1 MSYHYYKYLKFASL
15 INYDM
20 RIERAVKT
28 LTLFMFNFIVK
39 HVFSRKL
46 EHDADVIVLKQIEL
60 FLIWQ
65 YKRIYLNVKF
75 SPIKENNIYFYKITL
90 LSPRR
95 NIC

>member
-1 MSYHYYKYLKFASL
+1 
-15 INYDM
+15 M

-39 HVFSRKL
+39 HVLSRKL

-75 SPIKENNIYFYKITL
+75 MFLFKITL

>member
-1 MSYHYYKYLKFASL
+1 MSYHYNKYLKFASL

-39 HVFSRKL
+39 HVLSRKL

-75 SPIKENNIYFYKITL
+75 MFLFKITL

>member
-1 MSYHYYKYLKFASL
+1 MSYHYNKYLKFENL
-15 INYDM
+15 INCDM

-28 LTLFMFNFIVK
+28 LMLFMFNFIVK
-39 HVFSRKL
+39 HVLSRKL

-75 SPIKENNIYFYKITL
+75 MFLFKITL

>member
-1 MSYHYYKYLKFASL
+1 MSYHYNKYLKFVNL
-15 INYDM
+15 IDCDM

-28 LTLFMFNFIVK
+28 LMLFMFNFIVK
-39 HVFSRKL
+39 HVLSRKL

-75 SPIKENNIYFYKITL
+75 MFLFKITL
-90 LSPRR
+90 PSPRR

>member
-1 MSYHYYKYLKFASL
+1 
-15 INYDM
+15 M

-28 LTLFMFNFIVK
+28 LILFMFNFIVK
-39 HVFSRKL
+39 HVLSRKL

-75 SPIKENNIYFYKITL
+75 MFLFKITL

>member
-1 MSYHYYKYLKFASL
+1 MSYHYNKYLKFVNL
-15 INYDM
+15 IDCDM

-28 LTLFMFNFIVK
+28 LMLFMFNFIVK
-39 HVFSRKL
+39 HVLSRKL

-75 SPIKENNIYFYKITL
+75 MFLFKITL

>member
-1 MSYHYYKYLKFASL
+1 MSYHYNKYFKFASL
-15 INYDM
+15 INCDM

-28 LTLFMFNFIVK
+28 LILFMFNFIVK
-39 HVFSRKL
+39 HVLSRKL

-65 YKRIYLNVKF
+65 YKRISLNVKF
-75 SPIKENNIYFYKITL
+75 MFLFKITL
-90 LSPRR
+90 PSPRR

>member
-1 MSYHYYKYLKFASL
+1 MSYHYNKYLKFASL
-15 INYDM
+15 IYCDM

-39 HVFSRKL
+39 HVLSRKL

-75 SPIKENNIYFYKITL
+75 MFLFKITL

>member
-1 MSYHYYKYLKFASL
+1 
-15 INYDM
+15 M

-28 LTLFMFNFIVK
+28 LMLFMFNFIVK
-39 HVFSRKL
+39 HVLSRKL

-75 SPIKENNIYFYKITL
+75 MFLFKITL

>member
-1 MSYHYYKYLKFASL
+1 MSYHYNKYLKLASL
-15 INYDM
+15 INSDM
-20 RIERAVKT
+20 RIKRALKN

-39 HVFSRKL
+39 HVLSRKL

-75 SPIKENNIYFYKITL
+75 MFLFKITL